1 MKISQYP
8 EPGQI
13 EALLKGPADTPVV
26 MVNLLSFK
34 DRADGGNESMSGVE
48 SYRLYGEKMR
58 KFESSAR
65 HICPIAGMLLTESGA
80 TPSYRPG
87 SSSWC
92 IPSGVASL
100 P

>member
-1 MKISQYP
+1 MQGP
-8 EPGQI
+8 E
-13 EALLKGPADTPVV
+13 DMPVV

-34 DRADGGNESMSGVE
+34 ERADGGNEGMSGLD
-48 SYRLYGEKMR
+48 SYMLYGEKMR
-58 KFESSAR
+58 KFASSAR
-65 HICPIAGMLLTESGA
+65 HICPIAGLLLTESGA